1 MDRELDIRTRRARTF
16 RRAGGGLAALGAIG
30 ALLVLGPGWLRP
42 SVRRSNVRISAVERG
57 DLEATLRAS
66 GIVVPAFERVLSSP
80 VDARVLR
87 KLKQPGAV
95 LEAGDAILELDTT
108 ATRLEIEKI
117 EERLAQNEN
126 ERTQRRLETENE
138 IAGLEREIE
147 TQKLELEIA
156 RYRLSQNRKLYDED
170 LVSEERFK
178 ESEVTVKKTE
188 IRLRQLDEEILAARE
203 THKAQVERLDLDA
216 GILRRELEDKL
227 RQLDLA
233 MTRAEGAGV
242 LTWVVDEAGSTV
254 RSGDLLARIADLG
267 SFRVEATI
275 SDAYAPRLEVG
286 QAVHVVAGEDS
297 IPARLS
303 RILPTIENGAV
314 RFDVDLE
321 DPSHPRLRH
330 NLRVDVM
337 VVTGFKANV
346 LKIPRGPYIQGGG
359 VQHQVFVVRGDR
371 AARTEV
377 RLGLLGY
384 EFYEVLEGLDE
395 GDEVIVSD
403 VRRKL
408 HATEIRVK

>member
-1 MDRELDIRTRRARTF
+1 MA
-16 RRAGGGLAALGAIG
+16 
-30 ALLVLGPGWLRP
+30 
-42 SVRRSNVRISAVERG
+42 AVERG

-66 GIVVPAFERVLSSP
+66 GTVVPALERVLSSP
-80 VDARVLR
+80 IDARVIR

-108 ATRLEIEKI
+108 ATRLEIEKL

-126 ERTQRRLETENE
+126 ERTRRRLETDNE

-147 TQKLELEIA
+147 TQHLELEIA
-156 RYRLSQNRKLYDED
+156 RYRLGQNRKLHEED
-170 LVSEERFK
+170 LVSEEKLK

-188 IRLRQLDEEILAARE
+188 IRLRQLDEEIVAARE
-203 THKAQVERLDLDA
+203 THEAQIERLDLDA
-216 GILRRELEDKL
+216 GILRRELADQR
-227 RQLDLA
+227 RQLELA

-254 RSGDLLARIADLG
+254 RRGDLLARIADLG

-275 SDAYAPRLEVG
+275 SDAYAPRLQVG
-286 QAVHVVAGEDS
+286 QAVHVVAGEES
-297 IPARLS
+297 IPARLA

-314 RFDVDLE
+314 KFAVDLD

-337 VVTGFKANV
+337 VVTGFKADV

-359 VQHQVFVVRGDR
+359 TQHQVFVVRGDR
-371 AARTEV
+371 AVRTDV

-403 VRRKL
+403 LRRKL
-408 HATEIRVK
+408 HVAEIRVK